1 MGFRV
6 KEAVASPPIVWNRLF
21 QVPVVAQLPS
31 SGRQE
36 ETRFALQKQFTLQET
51 PKALFA
57 RRRGNSGAGRRL
69 RAKPQGP
76 ACDVRTQVR

>member
-36 ETRFALQKQFTLQET
+36 ETRFALQK
-51 PKALFA
+51 
-57 RRRGNSGAGRRL
+57 
-69 RAKPQGP
+69 
-76 ACDVRTQVR
+76 